1 MKQSYLTSKIRISQY
16 SSGYKFLGEIC
27 VNRGVMMGI
36 ICGVAVF
43 LVIFSFLGYF
53 NSDFD
58 KQLIDGLEDGVPK
71 EKLMGQIENQTQNGE
86 LMAKKR
92 LDTHLMDSKDWEKGD
107 LVSED
112 DYVYYIQIYQKEM
125 GFISDYDRVRKEFV
139 NGNISK
145 DEFLDESKKIKDE
158 LFIITPMTPPR

>member
-1 MKQSYLTSKIRISQY
+1 MVVDTSFWGK
-16 SSGYKFLGEIC
+16 LL
-27 VNRGVMMGI
+27 NRGLLVGTI
-36 ICGVAVF
+36 GGVAVF
-43 LVIFSFLGYF
+43 LVIISFLGYF

-58 KQLIDGLEDGVPK
+58 KKLIDGLNDGVPK
-71 EKLMGQIENQTQNGE
+71 EELMSQIENQTQNME

-139 NGNISK
+139 SGNISK
-145 DEFLDESKKIKDE
+145 DEFLDESNTIKDE
-158 LFIITPMTPPR
+158 LYIITPMTPPR